1 MEKWLDMQ
9 YHTGDRQWLRGRL
22 DRTGYP
28 GQFETLRDPLAVA
41 IPREEIITEM
51 ARCGEDRT
59 LDLVCI
65 SVALVLDAMTRI
77 REV

>member
-9 YHTGDRQWLRGRL
+9 YHAGNREWLRGQV
-22 DRTGYP
+22 DRAGYP

-41 IPREEIITEM
+41 IPREEIIVEM

-65 SVALVLDAMTRI
+65 SVAMVVDTMTR
-77 REV
+77 VTGV